1 MSVKLSNGHR
11 HILLLVLTLFY
22 IETFVGRQIMA
33 VMIEPIKAEF
43 GASDAQM
50 GLLTGLAFAIVFA
63 LTGLSAGRLADKV
76 NRVKLLA
83 VSALCWCI
91 FTAISGMA
99 TGFIMLLVM
108 RMLIAVAESP
118 VTSSSLSLLADT
130 YPLEQ
135 RSFAISCFTSGATIS
150 AIIALTIGSHWV
162 EQYGWRHTL
171 FIISLPAVLI
181 SLLFFFVLKDPRKVV
196 GSQASLD
203 AAEHLETN
211 ALAGFRASSR
221 ALLKLKDYRMLV
233 YASSI
238 ATIGANSFG
247 MWNATFLVR
256 SHDLTLTQAGM
267 MAGIFGGGFAALGIL
282 LSGYLADRIA
292 KRKGILW
299 LPIVGHILGW
309 LSIVTYL
316 LWPKGLGDELLFAGI
331 PFAMIFCASASF
343 FSVWWFSPSI
353 TLLTTIVPANQR
365 ALAISMQ
372 TVSITLLGVGL
383 GPMLVGF
390 LSDAFSSIAGTE
402 SLRYA
407 LIVTS
412 SSTLIA
418 VIILYRLRHF
428 QAKQAL
434 DTPNPIKI

>member
-1 MSVKLSNGHR
+1 MSVTLSNGHR

-76 NRVKLLA
+76 NRIKLLA
-83 VSALCWCI
+83 ASALCWCI

-99 TGFIMLLVM
+99 TGFFMLLVM
-108 RMLIAVAESP
+108 RMLIAVSESP
-118 VTSSSLSLLADT
+118 VTSASLSLLADT

-135 RSFAISCFTSGATIS
+135 RSFAISCFTSGATFS

-171 FIISLPAVLI
+171 FIVSLPALLI
-181 SLLFFFVLKDPRKVV
+181 SLLFFFVLRDPRKDA
-196 GSQASLD
+196 SSRASLD
-203 AAEHLETN
+203 AAEQLKTH
-211 ALAGFRASSR
+211 AIAGFRASTKS
-221 ALLKLKDYRMLV
+221 LLKLKDYRMLV

-256 SHDLTLTQAGM
+256 SHDLSLTHAGM
-267 MAGIFGGGFAALGIL
+267 MAGIFGGGSAALGIL

-292 KRKGILW
+292 KRRGILW
-299 LPIVGHILGW
+299 LPLVGHIMGW
-309 LSIVTYL
+309 LSIVAYL
-316 LWPKGLGDELLFAGI
+316 LWPIGLGDELLFAGI

-390 LSDAFSSIAGTE
+390 LSDLFSDIAGTE

-418 VIILYRLRHF
+418 VLILFRLKHF

-434 DTPNPIKI
+434 DTQHPIKI

>member
-196 GSQASLD
+196 GNQASLD

>member
-1 MSVKLSNGHR
+1 MRVKQSNWHQ

-63 LTGLSAGRLADKV
+63 LTGLSAGRLADRV
-76 NRVKLLA
+76 NRTKLLA
-83 VSALCWCI
+83 ASAACWCI
-91 FTAISGMA
+91 FTAISGFA

-118 VTSSSLSLLADT
+118 VTSASLSLLADT
-130 YPLEQ
+130 YPLKQ

-150 AIIALTIGSHWV
+150 AIIALTAGAHWV
-162 EQYGWRHTL
+162 EQYGWRQTL

-181 SLLFFFVLKDPRKVV
+181 SFLFFFAMRDPRKIL
-196 GSQASLD
+196 GSQAHI
-203 AAEHLETN
+203 AAQNHRQSDPLK
-211 ALAGFRASSR
+211 GFRASIKS
-221 ALLKLKDYRMLV
+221 LLKLKDYRLLI
-233 YASSI
+233 YASSV
-238 ATIGANSFG
+238 ATISANAFG
-247 MWNATFLVR
+247 MWNATYLVR

-267 MAGIFGGGFAALGIL
+267 MAGIFGGGAAAIGIL
-282 LSGYLADRIA
+282 LSGYLTDRIA

-299 LPIVGHILGW
+299 LPLVGHILGW
-309 LSIVTYL
+309 LSITTYL
-316 LWPKGLGDELLFAGI
+316 LWPKGLGDNLLFADI
-331 PFAMIFCASASF
+331 PFAMIFCALASF

-353 TLLTTIVPANQR
+353 TLLTEIVPNNQR

-372 TVSITLLGVGL
+372 TVSITLLGLGL

-390 LSDAFSSIAGTE
+390 FSDLLTSFVGAE
-402 SLRYA
+402 SLRFA
-407 LIVTS
+407 LIITS
-412 SSTLIA
+412 CSTLISVA
-418 VIILYRLRHF
+418 ILIKLKFF
-428 QAKQAL
+428 QAKQVLNAQSS
-434 DTPNPIKI
+434 IKI